1 MNFSNFLIQA
11 GISQNLL
18 FLILALPF
26 VTLIVSFL
34 RYFIGIKTFGIYEP
48 IVISFALYAIS
59 QNFLTG
65 LLIGLPLLLVAW
77 IVSEVSNY
85 LLAKVRLHYISK
97 VSLRISLAAILIIGV
112 MAVAAYFNQARFF
125 RIDPLVL
132 VIFLTLVETISLFQY
147 KKGSS
152 YTNLVSLE
160 TLVVTLISYAIL
172 ALPIFQKFLLVNPY
186 FVIVP
191 LIFNLFVGRWNG
203 LRLSEYL
210 RFRNIF
216 KND

>member
-1 MNFSNFLIQA
+1 MNFTSYLIGA
-11 GISQNLL
+11 GINQNLL

-26 VTLIVSFL
+26 ITLVVSFF

-48 IVISFALYAIS
+48 IVLAYALFTIS
-59 QNFLTG
+59 QNFLVG
-65 LLIGLPLLLVAW
+65 LYVGLPLLLLAW
-77 IVSEVSNY
+77 IITEASNKI
-85 LLAKVRLHYISK
+85 LDRIRLHYISK
-97 VSLRISLAAILIIGV
+97 VSLRISLASIFLLGILFASV
-112 MAVAAYFNQARFF
+112 YFHQAKLFA
-125 RIDPLVL
+125 IDPLVL
-132 VIFLTLVETISLFQY
+132 IIFLTLVETITLFQY
-147 KKGSS
+147 KKGSA

-160 TLVVTLISYAIL
+160 TLGVTLISYLIL
-172 ALPIFQKFLLVNPY
+172 TASLFQKFLLVNPY

-203 LRLSEYL
+203 LRLTEYL